1 MPRELRVC
9 RVAELTRGEMRRVE
23 REGGDPLALFNVDGV
38 VYATDDVCTHGHSSL
53 TDEGTL
59 DGHVIECGWHRGTF
73 DVRDGRALTAPCQQ
87 PLRSYAVEIRDGD
100 IIVLLP
106 EGS

>member
-1 MPRELRVC
+1 MQRELRVC
-9 RVAELTRGEMRRVE
+9 RLTELASGGMRRVE
-23 REGGDPLALFNVDGV
+23 RDGGDPIALFNVDGV
-38 VYATDDVCTHGHSSL
+38 VHATDDVCTHGHSSL

-59 DGHVIECGWHRGTF
+59 EGHVIECGWHRGTF

-87 PLRSYAVEIRDGD
+87 ALRSYPVEIRDGD

-106 EGS
+106 V